1 MPAPATKYLIHV
13 DAETYRAFGEFIEG
27 RTAPIVPCK
36 CHADADLFAP
46 EADADDAPR
55 SFDEA
60 MEEAIADQW
69 ADEAAELADMIADA
83 VKPGDAN
90 YTLLL
95 RLTRKLQAHIRRA

>member
-1 MPAPATKYLIHV
+1 MPT
-13 DAETYRAFGEFIEG
+13 AFTDTTLRFGLHQER
-27 RTAPIVPCK
+27 RTAPTVPCK

-83 VKPGDAN
+83 VKPKAVEPAVFP
-90 YTLLL
+90 YWITC
-95 RLTRKLQAHIRRA
+95 

>member
-1 MPAPATKYLIHV
+1 MPTEKTILFADAQAIREFVAFMERTHAPT
-13 DAETYRAFGEFIEG
+13 E
-27 RTAPIVPCK
+27 PCK